1 MSIRFR
7 NAPYLLCSLGL
18 GLLPLH
24 AHANGLIGTSVTGN
38 LTFSGGTINYYDPA
52 NGYVP
57 SSGYENASGTTVSI
71 ASPAVEFG
79 FNDNVNLDMANFSAS
94 QFTIEDVVE
103 AGPSDSSVLM
113 TFTDSAFNGMSFAK
127 ATDFFPNGGLTY
139 SVSGSTLTIKWAGG
153 VVAAGDDYTS
163 TFTVKAVPE
172 PSTWAAVGMGFGGL
186 ALVLW
191 RKRALA

>member
-7 NAPYLLCSLGL
+7 HATYLLCSLGL

-24 AHANGLIGTSVTGN
+24 ARANGLIGTSVTGGI
-38 LTFSGGTINYYDPA
+38 FFGGGTINYFDPA
-52 NGYVP
+52 NGFVP
-57 SSGYENASGTTVSI
+57 SSGYENTAGTTVSI

-103 AGPSDSSVLM
+103 SGPSDAPFTM
-113 TFTDSAFNGMSFAK
+113 AFTDSAFNGLSFTK
-127 ATDFFPNGGLTY
+127 ATDSFPDGGLTY
-139 SVSGSTLTIKWAGG
+139 SVSGSTVTIKWAGG
-153 VVAAGDDYTS
+153 TVATGDDYAS

-172 PSTWAAVGMGFGGL
+172 PSTWAAVGLGFGGL
-186 ALVLW
+186 AFVLR